1 MKKRYWVLS
10 LSVLLA
16 LIAACSSG
24 AEQEK
29 GTDPRVTAEQV
40 PVVAAQALT
49 LRFGLGN
56 EVSLQDVGEQDA
68 ASLLVEDIDGYP
80 LVYLTVLG
88 PKAKGN
94 FWEAAQAAVAAGEGH
109 YLVATG
115 ASTFY
120 SPTLFADTGTDTL
133 KHISAVVSDIGG
145 PNQAERVVSFGEP
158 GRYYLVDQAGVY
170 HDAYSGE
177 ALDAATVDEL
187 AAQFHQTMDRL
198 GADKDYL
205 ETMSHIWAC
214 LLGEASEEE
223 CQEEDASAE
232 ALEAKEVE
240 AGLLSTL
247 GYDPAG
253 VQNATAQ
260 TQAEGMTLADMTA
273 ADGELDFAKA
283 QKIIEKGGANNY
295 SNYEEVSPQWRHMDC
310 MDWFCFGQY
319 WTLEARINK
328 NQPVRKGYEWHTVGR
343 NWQNVSDY
351 GYRWKDYF
359 DSGNNDSYSDNDSYP
374 QKFSDSD
381 WNNFALYHMFDP
393 AINGGMPVGCG
404 PAAFIRL
411 VAWFQ
416 FERHWYTG
424 RSNVNWYRASV
435 PSFPDNYHV
444 SNKDYMLWKHSW
456 LGGRMLT
463 FSKQRFWIN
472 DHYTYLYKADLPY
485 RMQTK
490 ALDSGGLT
498 LPSGFLAGAN
508 SWLASRGSNLR
519 LYGGGYVFILN
530 LLPPIGGAVWNAEVW
545 KMYREAMGSIGLR
558 NEPGIALHP
567 FGDGQYHY
575 SPTLEVRLINL
586 RTRAVILVRV
596 SWAEDSPL
604 DGKFVNISGGI
615 AGGFYALR

>member
-1 MKKRYWVLS
+1 
-10 LSVLLA
+10 
-16 LIAACSSG
+16 
-24 AEQEK
+24 
-29 GTDPRVTAEQV
+29 VTAEQV
-40 PVVAAQALT
+40 PVAAAQALT
-49 LRFGLGN
+49 LRFGLGS
-56 EVSLQDVGEQDA
+56 EVSLQEVAEQDA
-68 ASLLVEDIDGYP
+68 ASLLVEDADGYP
-80 LVYLTVLG
+80 MVYLTVLG
-88 PKAKGN
+88 PEAKGS
-94 FWEAAQAAVAAGEGH
+94 FWEAAQAAVVAGEGH

-115 ASTFY
+115 ASILY
-120 SPTLFADTGTDTL
+120 SPTLFADTGVDTIEHL
-133 KHISAVVSDIGG
+133 MAVVDGLGG
-145 PNQAERVVSFGEP
+145 PEKVARVISFGEP
-158 GRYYLVDQAGVY
+158 GKFYLVDRSGQY
-170 HDAYSGE
+170 YDAYSGE
-177 ALDAATVDEL
+177 VLDTAAVNEL

-198 GADKDYL
+198 LEDKDYL

-283 QKIIEKGGANNY
+283 QEIIEKGGANNY
-295 SNYEEVSPQWRHMDC
+295 TNYEEVTPQWRHMDC

-328 NQPVRKGYEWHTVGR
+328 NQPVRKNYEWNTVGR
-343 NWQNVSDY
+343 NWQRYYEY

-359 DSGNNDSYSDNDSYP
+359 DSGHNDSYSSDDYFP
-374 QKFSDSD
+374 QKFEDSD
-381 WNNFALYHMFDP
+381 WNNFALYHMFKP
-393 AINGGMPVGCG
+393 EINGGMPVGCG

-411 VAWFQ
+411 AAWFQ
-416 FERHWYTG
+416 FERQWYTG
-424 RSNVNWYRASV
+424 RSNVNWYGGSTPNLYYTDR
-435 PSFPDNYHV
+435 DNEL
-444 SNKDYMLWKHSW
+444 YMKLKNSW

-463 FSKQRFWIN
+463 FSKQRLWVN
-472 DHYTYLYKADLPY
+472 DHYTYIYKADLPY

-490 ALDSGGLT
+490 ALGPGGLT

-508 SWLASRGSNLR
+508 SWLTSRDSSLR
-519 LYGGGYVFILN
+519 LYGGGYVFTLN
-530 LLPPIGGAVWNAEVW
+530 FLPPIGWVVWNVEVW

-575 SPTLEVRLINL
+575 SPTLEARLINM
-586 RTRAVILVRV
+586 RTKALILVRI

-604 DGKFVNISGGI
+604 GGKFVNISSLGNI